1 MRLAKYTKKM
11 DRIITA
17 HELKQITFEE
27 FISALEALERE
38 VCSDEKMTPESIEA
52 LRSRVF

>member
-38 VCSDEKMTPESIEA
+38 VCSDEKMTPESIEV

>member
-1 MRLAKYTKKM
+1 MRLAKYTKQM

-27 FISALEALERE
+27 FISALETLERE
-38 VCSDEKMTPESIEA
+38 ATSDKKMTPKSLEA